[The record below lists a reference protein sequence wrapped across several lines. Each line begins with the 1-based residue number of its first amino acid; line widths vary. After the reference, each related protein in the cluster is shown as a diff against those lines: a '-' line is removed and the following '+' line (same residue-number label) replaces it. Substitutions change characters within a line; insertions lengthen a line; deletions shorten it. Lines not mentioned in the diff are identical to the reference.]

1 MRRVRGNGESFA
13 LTSTKTDAGASA
25 TLAKRLTKAKQQSSY
40 PGEMYQII
48 PTALIDETI
57 AALDSSRSTDSGA
70 IERLAA
76 LGKLTIE
83 KLSHAVELRG
93 KFAPLLD
100 KAVGYSIA
108 FTAKEVEKALAE
120 LQPSTTP
127 PEDGYVTWAEKTP
140 TFAQYICKVD
150 DSAPVDIWQNITKQ
164 GGFYVIALDF
174 ITSKWRTL
182 KRIKPTA
189 PPEKPVRASVA

>member
-1 MRRVRGNGESFA
+1 MFGHLGRRNDA
-13 LTSTKTDAGASA
+13 LARKSSLTPKTDAGASA
-25 TLAKRLTKAKQQSSY
+25 ILAKRLTKAKQQSSY

-57 AALDSSRSTDSGA
+57 AALDSFRSTDSA
-70 IERLAA
+70 VMERLAA
-76 LGKLTIE
+76 KVGKLTIE
-83 KLSHAVELRG
+83 KLSHAVELRA

-127 PEDGYVTWAEKTP
+127 P
-140 TFAQYICKVD
+140 
-150 DSAPVDIWQNITKQ
+150 
-164 GGFYVIALDF
+164 
-174 ITSKWRTL
+174 TSKAREEG
-182 KRIKPTA
+182 A
-189 PPEKPVRASVA
+189 